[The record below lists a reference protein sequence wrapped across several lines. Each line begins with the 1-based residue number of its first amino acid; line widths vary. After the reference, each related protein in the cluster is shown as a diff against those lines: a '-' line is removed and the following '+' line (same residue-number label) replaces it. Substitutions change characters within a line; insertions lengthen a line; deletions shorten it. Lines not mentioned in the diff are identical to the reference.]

1 MPGWK
6 DRWIGVRME
15 GRKDSY
21 GRVDRW
27 RDGWMDNGWKEEGK
41 KYRWKDEQI
50 GGKKEGQ
57 TNS

>member
-1 MPGWK
+1 
-6 DRWIGVRME
+6 ME